1 MTRATKPAKPP
12 SKATSKPKSRP
23 PASPEPKEP
32 SLAEDLATQPA
43 EVVLALLRKES
54 VALNAGAIK
63 SRLMESGVD
72 KAIVESAWNRA
83 RDKIRFDDH
92 VIVEKNTYRFT
103 ATARVISPK
112 EAVDR
117 LARGGEPAKRSEL
130 FAIIQTALEGVTKTP
145 SELAEARHKIAAA
158 EQRIG
163 TLEQEIATLSAEMA
177 AERQAEKAALEAAM
191 EAAKRTAEQA
201 SAAAA
206 KAGEQAA
213 VAAPSPVDDT
223 AHAQYERAERRR
235 AARER
240 QARIDAMAAVAEL
253 AAEVEELTAK
263 RAPSD
268 VLLEHTRALT
278 GGSGLEAI
286 GRAGEATP
294 YNESHHDPVGDFPN
308 EGDSVIVIRPGY
320 LWHAPGEAVLIS
332 KALVTR
338 A

>member
-1 MTRATKPAKPP
+1 VTRATKPVKPP
-12 SKATSKPKSRP
+12 SKATSKPTPKPVPKPESKAP
-23 PASPEPKEP
+23 P
-32 SLAEDLATQPA
+32 LAEQLAAQPA
-43 EVVLALLRKES
+43 VVVLALLEKES
-54 VALNAGAIK
+54 GALTAGAIK
-63 SRLMESGVD
+63 AKLMASGVD
-72 KAIVESAWNRA
+72 KTAAELAWNRA
-83 RDKIRFDDH
+83 RDKVRVDDH

-103 ATARVISPK
+103 ATARVISPG
-112 EAVDR
+112 EALYR
-117 LARGGEPAKRSEL
+117 LSRGADPAKRPEL
-130 FAIIQTALEGVTKTP
+130 LAVIQAALEGGTQDP
-145 SELAEARHKIAAA
+145 AELAEARYKIAAA

-163 TLEQEIATLSAEMA
+163 TLEQEIAKLSAEMA
-177 AERQAEKAALEAAM
+177 AEREAEKAGLQAAKEAA
-191 EAAKRTAEQA
+191 ERAL
-201 SAAAA
+201 AAAA

-308 EGDSVIVIRPGY
+308 DGDPVIVIRPGY

>member
-1 MTRATKPAKPP
+1 VTRATKPAKPP
-12 SKATSKPKSRP
+12 SKASSKP
-23 PASPEPKEP
+23 APKPQPKGP
-32 SLAEDLATQPA
+32 SLAEDLATRPA
-43 EVVLALLRKES
+43 EVVLALLQKES
-54 VALNAGAIK
+54 AALGAGAVK

-72 KAIVESAWNRA
+72 KATAESAWNRA
-83 RDKIRFDDH
+83 RDKIRFHDH

-103 ATARVISPK
+103 ATARVISPE
-112 EAVDR
+112 EAVYR
-117 LARGGEPAKRSEL
+117 LSRSGEQARRTEFL
-130 FAIIQTALEGVTKTP
+130 AIIQAALEGGTRDP
-145 SELAEARHKIAAA
+145 GELAEARHKIAAA

-163 TLEQEIATLSAEMA
+163 TLEQEIAKLS
-177 AERQAEKAALEAAM
+177 AEKAAERKAEKAAQ
-191 EAAKRTAEQA
+191 EAAKE
-201 SAAAA
+201 AAQEAA
-206 KAGEQAA
+206 KKAATQAR
-213 VAAPSPVDDT
+213 AAPEPAREPATAPAPAADDT

-286 GRAGEATP
+286 GRAGEPTP
-294 YNESHHDPVGDFPN
+294 YNEARHDPVGDFPN
-308 EGDSVIVIRPGY
+308 DGDSVIVIRPGY

>member
-1 MTRATKPAKPP
+1 VTRATKAAKPAKPQ
-12 SKATSKPKSRP
+12 SKAKPRP
-23 PASPEPKEP
+23 PAPPEPKAP
-32 SLAEDLATQPA
+32 PLAEQLATQPA
-43 EVVLALLRKES
+43 VVVLALLQRES
-54 VALNAGAIK
+54 VGDGVALSAGAIK
-63 SRLMESGVD
+63 ARLMQSGVD
-72 KAIVESAWNRA
+72 KPLAESAWNRA
-83 RDKIRFDDH
+83 REKIRFDDH

-103 ATARVISPK
+103 AAARTISPE
-112 EAVDR
+112 EAVYRLSREGDR
-117 LARGGEPAKRSEL
+117 ARRPEL
-130 FAIIQTALEGVTKTP
+130 LSIIQAALESGTRNP
-145 SELAEARHKIAAA
+145 DELAEARHKIAAA

-163 TLEQEIATLSAEMA
+163 SLEQEIAKLS
-177 AERQAEKAALEAAM
+177 AEKAAEPPAA
-191 EAAKRTAEQA
+191 
-201 SAAAA
+201 SVSP
-206 KAGEQAA
+206 A
-213 VAAPSPVDDT
+213 VEPVPAPANDT

-263 RAPSD
+263 RAAPD

-294 YNESHHDPVGDFPN
+294 YLESRHDPVGDFPN
-308 EGDSVIVIRPGY
+308 EGDPVVVIRPGY